1 MQFLH
6 IFNLIKFVEII
17 FVNYILLKGAIN
29 QMKKLGLAFQIILG
43 LILGI
48 IVGAVFYG
56 NPVVTS
62 YLQPFGDIFIR
73 LIKMIVVPIVF
84 SSLVVGVAGV
94 GDIKKVGK
102 IGGKTILYFEVVTTF
117 AIIVGLLVAN
127 LVHPGNGVNI
137 SNLVTTS
144 IDKYMHTAE
153 TASSHGLMDTFINIV
168 PTNIFESLSKGDLL
182 PIIFFSVMFGLG
194 VAAIGEKGKPVLAI
208 CQGVADAMFWITNQ
222 IMKLA
227 PLGVFG
233 LIGVTVSKFGLAS
246 LIPLGKLIITV
257 YGAMILFVF
266 FVLGFV
272 AKMAGTS
279 IISLIR
285 LLKDE
290 LILAFTT
297 ASSEA
302 VLPKLM
308 EKMERFGCSKAI
320 TSFVIPTGY
329 SFNLDGS
336 TLYQSIA
343 ALFIAQIYGIHLPLS
358 AQINLVLVLMLTS
371 KGMAGVPG
379 ASFVVLL
386 ATVGSV
392 GIPVEGVAFI
402 AGIDRIVDMARTVVN
417 VLGNSLAVVVISK
430 WEKEFDAEEGQ
441 KYIES
446 VRETA

>member
-1 MQFLH
+1 
-6 IFNLIKFVEII
+6 
-17 FVNYILLKGAIN
+17 
-29 QMKKLGLAFQIILG
+29 MKKLGLAFQIILG

-117 AIIVGLLVAN
+117 AIVVGLLVAN

-137 SNLVTTS
+137 SNLATTS

>member
-1 MQFLH
+1 
-6 IFNLIKFVEII
+6 
-17 FVNYILLKGAIN
+17 
-29 QMKKLGLAFQIILG
+29 MKKLGLAFQIILG

-279 IISLIR
+279 IISLI
-285 LLKDE
+285 
-290 LILAFTT
+290 
-297 ASSEA
+297 
-302 VLPKLM
+302 
-308 EKMERFGCSKAI
+308 
-320 TSFVIPTGY
+320 
-329 SFNLDGS
+329 
-336 TLYQSIA
+336 
-343 ALFIAQIYGIHLPLS
+343 
-358 AQINLVLVLMLTS
+358 
-371 KGMAGVPG
+371 
-379 ASFVVLL
+379 
-386 ATVGSV
+386 
-392 GIPVEGVAFI
+392 
-402 AGIDRIVDMARTVVN
+402 
-417 VLGNSLAVVVISK
+417 
-430 WEKEFDAEEGQ
+430 
-441 KYIES
+441 
-446 VRETA
+446 